1 MKLVKTFFTVSIVL
15 GLTACGDE
23 NKARTGKTDSL
34 PVVDTPTITAS
45 SQIEKLGPE
54 GLLVT
59 SSPGWHAQQ
68 PPKYPEHV
76 KIDFGASKQFNII
89 GLYPQSGF
97 SDRNPKAFD
106 FEGSMDGVTWSQIL
120 SVTDGCKIG
129 QSGWIDFPLKH
140 AVVAK
145 HVRLIIKANCGSN
158 YLTLMGI
165 RFQ

>member
-1 MKLVKTFFTVSIVL
+1 MQLVKTFFAVSIVL
-15 GLTACGDE
+15 GLTACGDKNE
-23 NKARTGKTDSL
+23 AKTGKTDSL
-34 PVVDTPTITAS
+34 PVVNTQTITAS

-68 PPKYPEHV
+68 PPKYPEQV
-76 KIDFGASKQFNII
+76 TIDFGISKQFNTI

-97 SDRNPKAFD
+97 SDRNPKSFD
-106 FEGSMDGVTWSQIL
+106 LESSADGVAWSQVL
-120 SVTDGCKIG
+120 SVTDGCKPG
-129 QSGWIDFPLKH
+129 QSGWIDFPLKQT
-140 AVVAK
+140 VVAK
-145 HVRLIIKANCGSN
+145 HVRLTIKANCGSN